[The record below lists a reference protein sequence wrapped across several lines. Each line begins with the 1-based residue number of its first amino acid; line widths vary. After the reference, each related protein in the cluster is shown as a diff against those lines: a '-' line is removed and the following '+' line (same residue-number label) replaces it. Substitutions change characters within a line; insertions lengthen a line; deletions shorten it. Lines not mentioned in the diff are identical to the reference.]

1 MKTILA
7 VIFFTLL
14 TAQVQA
20 QITGEA
26 LYTTTINM
34 HMGLPNNEKGQRMKE
49 WIPEFQEF
57 NTKLIFSTTQT
68 LYKNIHEDV
77 PPDLDEEQ
85 KKSYWMKRRMAPPN
99 DVIFCDLEE
108 GTTVAT
114 KEFMDKTFLIKD
126 TLNLASWKI
135 TGEQQEFA
143 GMNCLKASYIPE
155 EGDTTTIDV
164 WFTPE
169 IPISSGPEGFGG
181 LPGLIVHLN
190 MNEGQKIIALT
201 SLIQREIEKGE
212 IEEPT
217 KGKVMTLEEFEE
229 MRKKKME
236 ERKKQWEGKGG
247 YRGGKR

>member
-1 MKTILA
+1 MTRFLVLVLMVGFVASTK
-7 VIFFTLL
+7 
-14 TAQVQA
+14 A

-34 HMGLPNNEKGQRMKE
+34 HMGLPNDEHGDRMRQ

-57 NTKLIFSTTQT
+57 NNQLIFSTTQT
-68 LYKNIHEDV
+68 LYKNIHEEL

-85 KKSYWMKRRMAPPN
+85 KKGAWMKRRMAPPN
-99 DVIFCDLEE
+99 DVIFCDLEK

-126 TLNLASWKI
+126 TLELAAWKI

-169 IPISSGPEGFGG
+169 IPISSGPEGYGG
-181 LPGLIVHLN
+181 LPGLIVYLN
-190 MNEGQKIIALT
+190 MNEGQKIISLT
-201 SLIQREIEKGE
+201 SIIKREIKKGE

-217 KGKVMTLEEFEE
+217 KGKVVTLEEFEE
-229 MRKKKME
+229 MRRKKME
-236 ERKKQWEGKGG
+236 ERKQQWGGKGG
-247 YRGGKR
+247 HGGRKH